1 MKKIA
6 VLGAGMVG
14 SVIAADLSEDYIV
27 TVIDKDV
34 ERLSKLKKIYK
45 IKTFAKDI
53 SGLKSFKKLLRGFDL
68 VISAVPG
75 FMGYE
80 TLRKIIESGKDAA
93 DISFF
98 EEDPFK
104 LYHLAKRNN
113 VTAVVD
119 CGVAPGLSNIILGRH
134 NSKMI
139 IDSFECFVGGLPVN
153 RTLPFQYKAP
163 FSPVDVI
170 EEYTRPARI
179 IENGK
184 LIIKP
189 SLSDPELINIDP
201 VGTLEA
207 FNTDG
212 LRTLLRT
219 MKIPNMKEKTLR
231 YPGHI
236 EHIQFLIDAGFFST
250 EEVKVNGQKIKPV
263 EFSSKILLSQ
273 WKLLPDEPEFTAMV
287 IKIKGKEKNK
297 PVEYIYKL
305 FDKYDEEKNITS
317 MSRTTGYTC
326 TSIARRILNKD
337 FIRKGISAPEAV
349 GANDKCFSKIWE
361 DLKNHK
367 IILQKIIN

>member
-104 LYHLAKRNN
+104 LNHLAKRNN

-139 IDSFECFVGGLPVN
+139 IDSLGFNIFEHFRVQVL
-153 RTLPFQYKAP
+153 
-163 FSPVDVI
+163 
-170 EEYTRPARI
+170 
-179 IENGK
+179 
-184 LIIKP
+184 
-189 SLSDPELINIDP
+189 
-201 VGTLEA
+201 
-207 FNTDG
+207 
-212 LRTLLRT
+212 
-219 MKIPNMKEKTLR
+219 
-231 YPGHI
+231 
-236 EHIQFLIDAGFFST
+236 
-250 EEVKVNGQKIKPV
+250 
-263 EFSSKILLSQ
+263 
-273 WKLLPDEPEFTAMV
+273 
-287 IKIKGKEKNK
+287 
-297 PVEYIYKL
+297 
-305 FDKYDEEKNITS
+305 
-317 MSRTTGYTC
+317 
-326 TSIARRILNKD
+326 
-337 FIRKGISAPEAV
+337 
-349 GANDKCFSKIWE
+349 
-361 DLKNHK
+361 
-367 IILQKIIN
+367 